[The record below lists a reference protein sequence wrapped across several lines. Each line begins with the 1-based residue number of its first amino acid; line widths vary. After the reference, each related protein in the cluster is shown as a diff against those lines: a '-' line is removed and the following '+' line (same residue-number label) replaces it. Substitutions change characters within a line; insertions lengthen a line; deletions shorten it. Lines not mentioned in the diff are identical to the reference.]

1 MMATAPFNT
10 NLTVQPMQVQSP
22 MTGLSD
28 MLNLARGM
36 QSYQQAA
43 EMNPLQVQQ
52 LKQQV
57 QQAERLNPLQ
67 VQQAAAQA
75 EQARF
80 QLDMDQNAKLYQL
93 FGAYANDPDINS
105 GNRAKVSEKL
115 LEIKNEAASLF
126 ADVPDAERKVNSV
139 FDRLITKG
147 VKTPEAIPQA
157 FKNAIQFGVGATGQ
171 QALQTPQLTTSGG
184 QPALFRPGPGAV
196 EPVQVAPQG
205 APQMGAPG
213 AAPQA
218 VTPTQ
223 MALPYRVRQPGDIT
237 PLSQGEESD
246 RAKNQ
251 AYRQSLTTRQTDLST
266 ARRNLDEVI
275 KEATKLDPESF
286 WSKGLAGDIN
296 RKLSTMLGDTTYKQ
310 LSKDLANVQIANIQA
325 VGGSMDTVAG
335 QQLARIA
342 NGDETYPPSVLI
354 NIARRTYADLTNLD
368 MQAKGASQFA
378 QKYGDNNL
386 NYFKQKWSENADS
399 KVFEA
404 ISIFKSVKN
413 PQERQKAIDALLGA
427 PPERKMF
434 KSDDEYNA
442 MMNRYKQMRNEF
454 GDKYRNIQK
463 LSETGEL

>member
-10 NLTVQPMQVQSP
+10 NLTVQPMQTQSP

-28 MLNLARGM
+28 MLNLARGI

-43 EMNPLQVQQ
+43 QI
-52 LKQQV
+52 
-57 QQAERLNPLQ
+57 NPLQ
-67 VQQAAAQA
+67 VQQAQQAVNQAAIMNPLQAQQAATQA

-105 GNRAKVSEKL
+105 GDRAKVSEKL

-126 ADVPDAERKVNSV
+126 SDVPNAERKVNSV
-139 FDRLITKG
+139 FDRLISKS
-147 VKTPEAIPQA
+147 VSSPQSIPQA
-157 FKNAIQFGVGATGQ
+157 FKNAIQFGVGAQGQ

-196 EPVQVAPQG
+196 EPVQIAPQG
-205 APQMGAPG
+205 APQMGAPS
-213 AAPQA
+213 AVPQA

-223 MALPYRVRQPGDIT
+223 MALPYKVRQPGDIT
-237 PLSQGEESD
+237 PLSVGEEAD

-251 AYRQSLTTRQTDLST
+251 AYRQSLTNRQTDLST

-368 MQAKGASQFA
+368 MQAKGASNFA

-404 ISIFKSVKN
+404 ISIYNSVTD
-413 PQERQKAIDALLGA
+413 PAERKKAIDALMGSN
-427 PPERKMF
+427 PKERAKFADKF
-434 KSDDEYNA
+434 K
-442 MMNRYKQMRNEF
+442 
-454 GDKYRNIQK
+454 NIKK

>member
-10 NLTVQPMQVQSP
+10 NLTVQPMQVQNP
-22 MTGLSD
+22 MTGLGD
-28 MLNLARGM
+28 MLNLAKGI
-36 QSYQQAA
+36 QSYQQAS
-43 EMNPLQVQQ
+43 ELNPLQVQQ

-139 FDRLITKG
+139 FDRLISRG

-157 FKNAIQFGVGATGQ
+157 FKNAIQFGVGAQGQ

-205 APQMGAPG
+205 APQMGVPSAS
-213 AAPQA
+213 PQA

-223 MALPYRVRQPGDIT
+223 MGLPYKVRQPGDIT

-275 KEATKLDPESF
+275 KEATKLNPESF

-296 RKLSTMLGDTTYKQ
+296 RKLSTMMGDTTYKQ

-368 MQAKGASQFA
+368 MQAKGASNFA

-386 NYFKQKWSENADS
+386 SFFKQKWSENADS

-404 ISIFKSVKN
+404 ISIYNSVTD
-413 PQERQKAIDALLGA
+413 PAERKKAIDALMGSN
-427 PPERKMF
+427 PKERAKFADKF
-434 KSDDEYNA
+434 K
-442 MMNRYKQMRNEF
+442 
-454 GDKYRNIQK
+454 NIKK

>member
-1 MMATAPFNT
+1 MATAPFNT
-10 NLTVQPMQVQSP
+10 NLTVQPMQVQNP
-22 MTGLSD
+22 MTGLGD
-28 MLNLARGM
+28 MLNLAKGI

-43 EMNPLQVQQ
+43 ELNPLQVQQ

-139 FDRLITKG
+139 FDRLISRG

-205 APQMGAPG
+205 APQMGAPS

-223 MALPYRVRQPGDIT
+223 MGLPYKVRQPGDIT

-275 KEATKLDPESF
+275 KEATKLNPESF

-296 RKLSTMLGDTTYKQ
+296 RKLSTMMGDTTYKQ

-368 MQAKGASQFA
+368 MQAKGASNFA

-404 ISIFKSVKN
+404 ISIYNSVTD
-413 PQERQKAIDALLGA
+413 PAERKKAIDALMGSDPKKRA
-427 PPERKMF
+427 DFADKF
-434 KSDDEYNA
+434 K
-442 MMNRYKQMRNEF
+442 
-454 GDKYRNIQK
+454 NIKK

>member
-1 MMATAPFNT
+1 MATAPFNT
-10 NLTVQPMQVQSP
+10 NLTVQPVQTQSP

-28 MLNLARGM
+28 MLNMARGI

-43 EMNPLQVQQ
+43 QMNPLQVQQ
-52 LKQQV
+52 LTQQV
-57 QQAERLNPLQ
+57 EQQQKLYPLQLQQAET
-67 VQQAAAQA
+67 QAKQAKFSLDAA
-75 EQARF
+75 
-80 QLDMDQNAKLYQL
+80 QNAKLYEL

-105 GNRAKVSEKL
+105 GDRAKVGEKL

-126 ADVPDAERKVNSV
+126 ADSPEAEKKVHSV
-139 FDRLITKG
+139 FERLMQKG
-147 VKTPEAIPQA
+147 IKEPEKIPQA
-157 FKNAIQFGVGATGQ
+157 FKNAIQFGVGASGQ

-184 QPALFRPGPGAV
+184 QPALFRPGPGSV
-196 EPVQVAPQG
+196 SPLQVAPEN
-205 APQMGAPG
+205 APASQQNAPMPAG
-213 AAPQA
+213 SSAIQS
-218 VTPTQ
+218 Q
-223 MALPYRVRQPGDIT
+223 LPYRVRQPGDIT

-251 AYRQSLTTRQTDLST
+251 TYRQSLIARQTDLST

-286 WSKGLAGDIN
+286 WSKGLAGDLA
-296 RKLSTMLGDTTYKQ
+296 RKLKTMAGDTTYKQ

-368 MQAKGASQFA
+368 MQASGAAKFA
-378 QKYGDNNL
+378 QKFGDNNL
-386 NYFKQKWSENADS
+386 NAFKKLWADNSDS

-404 ISIFKSVKN
+404 ISIFNNITN
-413 PQERQKAIDALLGA
+413 PAERQKAINELMG
-427 PPERKMF
+427 
-434 KSDDEYNA
+434 SDPKKRAEFA
-442 MMNRYKQMRNEF
+442 QKYK
-454 GDKYRNIQK
+454 NIKK

>member
-1 MMATAPFNT
+1 MATVPFNT
-10 NLTVQPMQVQSP
+10 DLTVKPMQVQSP

-28 MLNLARGM
+28 MLNLARGI
-36 QSYQQAA
+36 QGYQQAA

-57 QQAERLNPLQ
+57 E
-67 VQQAAAQA
+67 QAAATNPLELQRIRA
-75 EQARF
+75 EAERSRF
-80 QLDMDQNAKLYQL
+80 ELDMDQNAKLYQL

-105 GNRAKVSEKL
+105 GNRAKVGEKL

-139 FDRLITKG
+139 FDRLINKS
-147 VKTPEAIPQA
+147 VSSPDSIPQA

-196 EPVQVAPQG
+196 EPVKVAPQG
-205 APQMGAPG
+205 APEMGAQGAP

-218 VTPTQ
+218 AAPAQ
-223 MALPYRVRQPGDIT
+223 MGLPYKVRQPGDIT

-251 AYRQSLTTRQTDLST
+251 AYRQSLTNRQTDLST
-266 ARRNLDEVI
+266 AKRNLDEVI

-286 WSKGLAGDIN
+286 WSKGLAGDVL
-296 RKLSTMLGDTTYKQ
+296 RKIKDRMGDTTYKQ
-310 LSKDLANVQIANIQA
+310 LSKDLANVQIANIQS

-354 NIARRTYADLTNLD
+354 NIARRTYADLTNLE
-368 MQAKGASQFA
+368 MQAKGASNFA
-378 QKYGDNNL
+378 QKFGDANL

-404 ISIFKSVKN
+404 ISIYNSVKD
-413 PQERQKAIDALLGA
+413 PAERKKAIDALMGDN
-427 PPERKMF
+427 PKERSQFADKF
-434 KSDDEYNA
+434 K
-442 MMNRYKQMRNEF
+442 
-454 GDKYRNIQK
+454 NIKK

>member
-1 MMATAPFNT
+1 MATVPFNT
-10 NLTVQPMQVQSP
+10 DLTVKPMQVQSP

-28 MLNLARGM
+28 MLNLARGI
-36 QSYQQAA
+36 QGYQQAA

-57 QQAERLNPLQ
+57 E
-67 VQQAAAQA
+67 QAAATNPLELQRIRA
-75 EQARF
+75 EAERSRF

-139 FDRLITKG
+139 FDRLINKS
-147 VKTPEAIPQA
+147 VSSPDSIPQA

-196 EPVQVAPQG
+196 EPVKVAPQG
-205 APQMGAPG
+205 APEMGAS

-218 VTPTQ
+218 VSPTQ
-223 MALPYRVRQPGDIT
+223 MGLPYKVRQPGDIT

-251 AYRQSLTTRQTDLST
+251 AYRQSLTNRQTDLST
-266 ARRNLDEVI
+266 AKRNLDEVI

-286 WSKGLAGDIN
+286 WSKGLAGDVL
-296 RKLSTMLGDTTYKQ
+296 RKIKDRMGDTTYKQ
-310 LSKDLANVQIANIQA
+310 LSKDLANVQIANIQS

-354 NIARRTYADLTNLD
+354 NIARRTYADLTNLE

-378 QKYGDNNL
+378 QKFGDANL

-404 ISIFKSVKN
+404 ISIYNSVKD
-413 PQERQKAIDALLGA
+413 PAERKKAIDALMGDN
-427 PPERKMF
+427 PKERSQFADKF
-434 KSDDEYNA
+434 K
-442 MMNRYKQMRNEF
+442 
-454 GDKYRNIQK
+454 NIKK